1 MSDRKSLRVRIE
13 GRVQG
18 VWYRG
23 WMIEEASGRGLDG
36 WVRNR
41 RDGSV
46 EAVLSGP
53 EGAVEAMLEACWR
66 GPSAAQVAAVRV
78 GPEEAPVA
86 PGVRQR
92 QSSGK

>member
-1 MSDRKSLRVRIE
+1 MIRRLIVH

-23 WMIEEASGRGLDG
+23 WTVDTARALGLDG

-46 EAVLSGP
+46 EILASGAEEDVSLFIERCRAGP
-53 EGAVEAMLEACWR
+53 PAARVDRVEIQET
-66 GPSAAQVAAVRV
+66 GETVSPGFAQRPTA
-78 GPEEAPVA
+78 
-86 PGVRQR
+86 
-92 QSSGK
+92 

>member
-1 MSDRKSLRVRIE
+1 MSKRLTVH

-23 WMIEEASGRGLDG
+23 WTVDQARSLRLDG

-46 EAVLSGP
+46 EILAD
-53 EGAVEAMLEACWR
+53 
-66 GPSAAQVAAVRV
+66 
-78 GPEEAPVA
+78 GPEEAIA
-86 PGVRQR
+86 ELVRRCREGPAAARVQR
-92 QSSGK
+92 VEVEESEEAVPEGFGQRPTA